1 MEFDGDEYRRIVFLS
16 YDRLLNRAI
25 SWKSRRGVEAMKR
38 SASRIREK
46 IAAVALRIL
55 LVLSLLF
62 FLSFPGALP
71 SVSAAEEMYQ
81 VSKVEIRGNFLFA
94 EETLQKAIQEY
105 LGPRKTV
112 RDLESIQN
120 AIFSSYKQAGYTLVS
135 IVIAGRSVAGAADPL
150 AGAQELQDAISQ
162 VWS

>member
-1 MEFDGDEYRRIVFLS
+1 
-16 YDRLLNRAI
+16 
-25 SWKSRRGVEAMKR
+25 MKQ
-38 SASRIREK
+38 SASQIREK

-55 LVLSLLF
+55 LVLPLLLF
-62 FLSFPGALP
+62 LTFPGALP
-71 SVSAAEEMYQ
+71 SVAAAEDTYL

-135 IVIAGRSVAGAADPL
+135 IAIAAPPDSDGLLTVIVKEDILRSVKVTGNKYLKDQL
-150 AGAQELQDAISQ
+150 
-162 VWS
+162 